1 MTDAVEFVVLSKDGC
16 GWCDRAK
23 ELLTHGYREI
33 RCETAD
39 DLRRELTERGHAAAA
54 DLATTFPQVMHG
66 QTYVGG
72 YRQLEDYLR
81 EPLLGGGAVGVA
93 VDASRRFTPFPIRYP
108 DLWGMYKRAVASF
121 WTTEEVNLA
130 QDVDDW
136 KSLTSDERHFIKHVL
151 AFFAG
156 ADGIVMENL
165 QLNFGVEVK
174 VPEARQFYAFQT
186 FNESQHCV
194 APETLILTDT
204 GYHQIKELNAK
215 QVRVWNGEE
224 WSTTTVQKTGV
235 DQPLLK
241 VELSNGMSLDCTTEH
256 KWFVRKGPRG
266 HPELSH
272 VERVMTKDL
281 EVGDVIAKYQVPLLD
296 VKDPDEFLNPYTH
309 GAFCGDGMYCNKY
322 PLLHLYGPKQD
333 LLPFLEVSSVNYEP
347 DKARCSC
354 YLTHKMNKDKFF
366 VPINYSTTTKLRW
379 LEGLCDTDGCVN
391 WNATKTAT
399 NIQISNVNRKFIGD
413 VQLMLTTL
421 GVQAKI
427 ATMHEERWATMPD
440 GKGGSREYWCQKVYV
455 MYITGQAVH
464 SLVQLGFAPHRLQI
478 RTKDI
483 VGNPRLIKV
492 ERIVDE
498 ERISDTY
505 CFNEPIRHAGVF
517 NGILTGQSEQYG
529 LLIDTL
535 IEDPKERAEVFG
547 AIETMPAVRAKA
559 MWATKW
565 LNPGRRFAERLLAF
579 TCVEGILFSGSFCA
593 IFWLK
598 QRGVMPGLGLSNQFI
613 SRDEGLHQEF
623 GALVYSYLESPL
635 TQAEAEAIVTEAVD
649 NEKQFITQ
657 AIPCRLIGMNSD
669 MMSQYIEFV
678 ADRLLTSMGYAPA
691 YKSTNPFPWM
701 ELLSLSAKDN
711 FFERFSSEYQKA
723 GIMASAE
730 DQTFGLDGDF

>member
-1 MTDAVEFVVLSKDGC
+1 MGTMGDADFVVLSKDGC

-23 ELLTHGYREI
+23 SLLPGAYREI
-33 RCETAD
+33 KCETAA

-54 DLATTFPQVMHG
+54 ELASTFPQIMHG

-81 EPLLGGGAVGVA
+81 EPLLGGGGAA
-93 VDASRRFTPFPIRYP
+93 DDSRRFTPFPIRYH
-108 DLWGMYKRAVASF
+108 DMWSMYKRAIASF
-121 WTTEEVNLA
+121 WTTEEVNLS
-130 QDVDDW
+130 QDVADW
-136 KSLTSDERHFIKHVL
+136 KSLTDDERHFIKHVL

-186 FNESQHCV
+186 FNES
-194 APETLILTDT
+194 I
-204 GYHQIKELNAK
+204 
-215 QVRVWNGEE
+215 
-224 WSTTTVQKTGV
+224 
-235 DQPLLK
+235 
-241 VELSNGMSLDCTTEH
+241 
-256 KWFVRKGPRG
+256 
-266 HPELSH
+266 
-272 VERVMTKDL
+272 
-281 EVGDVIAKYQVPLLD
+281 
-296 VKDPDEFLNPYTH
+296 
-309 GAFCGDGMYCNKY
+309 
-322 PLLHLYGPKQD
+322 
-333 LLPFLEVSSVNYEP
+333 
-347 DKARCSC
+347 
-354 YLTHKMNKDKFF
+354 
-366 VPINYSTTTKLRW
+366 
-379 LEGLCDTDGCVN
+379 
-391 WNATKTAT
+391 
-399 NIQISNVNRKFIGD
+399 
-413 VQLMLTTL
+413 
-421 GVQAKI
+421 
-427 ATMHEERWATMPD
+427 
-440 GKGGSREYWCQKVYV
+440 
-455 MYITGQAVH
+455 
-464 SLVQLGFAPHRLQI
+464 
-478 RTKDI
+478 
-483 VGNPRLIKV
+483 
-492 ERIVDE
+492 
-498 ERISDTY
+498 
-505 CFNEPIRHAGVF
+505 HA
-517 NGILTGQSEQYG
+517 EQYG

-535 IEDPKERAEVFG
+535 ISDPKERAEVFG

-623 GALVYSYLESPL
+623 GALVYSHLESPL

-649 NEKQFITQ
+649 NEKQFIIQ

-669 MMSQYIEFV
+669 LMSQYIEFV
-678 ADRLLTSMGYAPA
+678 ADRLLTSMGYAPT
-691 YKSTNPFPWM
+691 YKSANPFPWM